1 MSSPGSDTTLKEG
14 LRTVAK
20 SKYEHLYESLLTDVQ
35 HLKRDLESMA
45 GLSKHTAKD
54 AFWDA
59 ADMTKS
65 VLEVAERRDS

>member
-1 MSSPGSDTTLKEG
+1 M
-14 LRTVAK
+14 AN
-20 SKYEHLYESLLTDVQ
+20 SKYFNLYQSLLADVRA
-35 HLKRDLESMA
+35 LKRDLESMA

-65 VLEVAERRDS
+65 VLEVTERRESQS

>member
-1 MSSPGSDTTLKEG
+1 M
-14 LRTVAK
+14 AN
-20 SKYEHLYESLLTDVQ
+20 SKYFNLYESLLDDVRA
-35 HLKRDLESMA
+35 LKLDLESMA

-65 VLEVAERRDS
+65 VLETTERRESQS

>member
-1 MSSPGSDTTLKEG
+1 M
-14 LRTVAK
+14 AN
-20 SKYEHLYESLLTDVQ
+20 SKYFNLYESLLDDVRT
-35 HLKRDLESMA
+35 LKRDLESMA

-65 VLEVAERRDS
+65 VLENAERRES

>member
-1 MSSPGSDTTLKEG
+1 MANSKYFNLYQSLLADVRTLK
-14 LRTVAK
+14 L
-20 SKYEHLYESLLTDVQ
+20 
-35 HLKRDLESMA
+35 DLESMA

-65 VLEVAERRDS
+65 VLESDERRNS